1 MSHFKK
7 KKKMK
12 KIIYILLFAITLNSC
27 SEDFVELAPENFLN
41 TEDFYKTPDDFN
53 SAILAAYAKLQGQV
67 SSYFELVEYRSDN
80 LDLGAG
86 TSGAQDRFN
95 ISKFQETSANGI
107 IQDVWANFY
116 NGIFRC
122 NVITDHLPEANFDDA
137 LKRQYEAEARFI
149 RAITYFNV
157 VRYWGDAP
165 IVLSEI
171 SAEES
176 LQLGRSSVSEVY
188 SIIEQDLTFAVENL
202 PTSHSTS
209 DFGRATSGAARA
221 FLGKVLLTQGKYG
234 EAVTSLNGVTGY
246 SLLGNVEDVFDPSN
260 ETNNE
265 IIFSIRFDKEISG
278 EGHGLWFAISDIS
291 TSPLTSKLNNAY
303 DVGDTRKNLINFQS
317 AGALLVPS
325 KFFDT
330 QSSSTNRYG
339 NDYILL
345 RYADVVL
352 MLAEALNEQGYQPNG
367 EAFNLLN
374 QIRTRASLSAL
385 TAIDLP
391 DQSSFRNAILN
402 ERFLE
407 FPLEGQRWFDLIRTN
422 TAEAEIFSGVTE
434 VNSNLGLNIQ
444 NFQFLYPVPQ
454 AEIEKINN
462 TSIFYQNEGY

>member
-1 MSHFKK
+1 
-7 KKKMK
+7 MK
-12 KIIYILLFAITLNSC
+12 KIIYILSFFVITLNSC

-53 SAILAAYAKLQGQV
+53 AAVIAAYAKLQGQV

-95 ISKFQETSANGI
+95 IIKFQETSANSI
-107 IQDVWANFY
+107 IQGAWANFY

-122 NVITDHLPEANFDDA
+122 NVITDHLAEANFDDA

-149 RAITYFNV
+149 RAITYFNI

-165 IVLSEI
+165 IILTEI
-171 SAEES
+171 SVEES
-176 LQLGRSSVSEVY
+176 LNIGRSTISEVY
-188 SIIEQDLTFAVENL
+188 TVIEQDLNFAVENL

-209 DFGRATSGAARA
+209 DYGRATSGAARA
-221 FLGKVLLTQGKYG
+221 YLGKVLLTQGKYG

-246 SLLGNVEDVFDPSN
+246 SLLGNVADVFDPSN
-260 ETNNE
+260 KANNE
-265 IIFSIRFDKEISG
+265 IIFSIRFDKDISD
-278 EGHGLWFAISDIS
+278 EGHGLWFAVSDIS
-291 TSPLTSKLNNAY
+291 TSPLTPKLNNAY
-303 DVGDTRKNLINFQS
+303 DLIDARKNLINYQS
-317 AGALLVPS
+317 VGALLVPS

-330 QSSSTNRYG
+330 ESNDFNGRYG

-367 EAFNLLN
+367 QAFNLLN
-374 QIRTRASLSAL
+374 QIRTRAGLSSL

-391 DQSSFRNAILN
+391 APIKF
-402 ERFLE
+402 
-407 FPLEGQRWFDLIRTN
+407 
-422 TAEAEIFSGVTE
+422 
-434 VNSNLGLNIQ
+434 
-444 NFQFLYPVPQ
+444 
-454 AEIEKINN
+454 
-462 TSIFYQNEGY
+462 